1 MGLPQ
6 CGGGNRE
13 KRERERERERD
24 WKLREKLW
32 KLC

>member
-32 KLC
+32 KLF